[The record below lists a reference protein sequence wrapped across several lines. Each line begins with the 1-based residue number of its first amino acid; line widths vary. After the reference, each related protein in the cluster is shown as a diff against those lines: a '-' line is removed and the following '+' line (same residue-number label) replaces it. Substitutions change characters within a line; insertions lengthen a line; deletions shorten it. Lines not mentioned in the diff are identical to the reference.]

1 MYSVSPSSFHVAI
14 GILFLPWF
22 YEGRGFFFTVKGST
36 PDLDEKISYMDKKF
50 SQDIEILKNNQS
62 DMLE

>member
-1 MYSVSPSSFHVAI
+1 VAI

-22 YEGRGFFFTVKGST
+22 YEGRGIFFTVKGST